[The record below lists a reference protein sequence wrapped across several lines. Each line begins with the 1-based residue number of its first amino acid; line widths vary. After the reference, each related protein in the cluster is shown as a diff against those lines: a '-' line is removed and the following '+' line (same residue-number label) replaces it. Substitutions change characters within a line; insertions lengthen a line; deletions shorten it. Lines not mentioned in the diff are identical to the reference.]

1 MPYIAK
7 KDRNLI
13 NCFLNEAINI
23 ILSQEDK
30 SKKSE
35 MVGFWT
41 YYLVNSSLSKKTQIK
56 SSSLAEQADNVLNQI
71 LEPLGSNPTEDQ
83 IFSFAGNLNY
93 SISYVAWGV
102 LGDHKGAQKASYGM
116 RCYTAQQIRSVL
128 ESIAPECEKINM
140 ILRGVLNDVLD
151 ELYRR
156 KTSVYEDKK
165 ILENGDLE
173 Y

>member
-1 MPYIAK
+1 MPYIEK
-7 KDRNLI
+7 KHRDLI
-13 NCFLNEAINI
+13 NPFLNEAINI
-23 ILSQEDK
+23 ILQQDTRL
-30 SKKSE
+30 KKSE

-41 YYLVNSSLSKKTQIK
+41 YYLANSSLSKKVSIK
-56 SSSLAEQADNVLNQI
+56 AKELADQADKVLNQI
-71 LEPLGSNPTEDQ
+71 LEPFGDNPKEDE
-83 IFSFAGNLNY
+83 IFSFSGNLNY
-93 SISYVAWGV
+93 SISYVAWAI
-102 LGDHKGAQKASYGM
+102 LGDHKNAQKASYGM

-128 ESIAPECEKINM
+128 ESIDQECKPMNM
-140 ILRGVLNDVLD
+140 IVRGVLNDVLD